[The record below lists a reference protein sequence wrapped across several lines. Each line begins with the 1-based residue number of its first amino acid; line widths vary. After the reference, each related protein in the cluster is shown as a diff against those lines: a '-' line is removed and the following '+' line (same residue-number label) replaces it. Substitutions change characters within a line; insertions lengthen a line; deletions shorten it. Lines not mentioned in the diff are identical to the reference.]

1 MSSGGAPSPDTLCL
15 ERTVSRH
22 RATTHHGG
30 GNVKLF
36 RVHANDRAIMSS
48 TPSNNDDETPKDPL
62 QEMLANL
69 MGGQGMEG
77 FDPAELAKAAG
88 LPSDPNALAQ
98 MFSQVQAMMNSSS
111 DTPVNWDLAHDAAR
125 KAAAGDDPS
134 VTPHQQREVDEALR
148 LAEMWLDP
156 FTDLAA
162 TAIIGRA
169 WSRAEWVEETLG
181 TWKRLTEPVANS
193 IAFAISTAMND
204 HLPEE
209 MKSMMGGA
217 ASMMQNMGGA
227 LFGLQL
233 GQAVGALSKE
243 VLGSTDI
250 GIPLAD
256 LQMALLPSNIK
267 EFGEGLEIP
276 EQEIRLFLAL
286 REAAHAR
293 LFVQVPWLRG
303 HLLGAI
309 ESYARG
315 IHIDM
320 SRIEDLAQNL
330 DPSNPEAMQAALS
343 EGVFMPA
350 RTPEQD
356 AALAK
361 LETALA
367 LVEGWVDEVTFAAAA
382 NLPAAAALRETIRRR
397 RATGGP
403 AEHAF
408 GSLVGLELRP
418 RRLREAAALWASLK
432 DLRGIAGR
440 DAIWAH
446 PDLLPT
452 SADLDDAAGFS
463 ARRSAEDA
471 SELDVD
477 AALAKL
483 LDGGFEDF
491 QTDSTTDGE
500 AKTNDGE
507 PGPGAD
513 GPGAEGTGGKD

>member
-1 MSSGGAPSPDTLCL
+1 MPGTLCL
-15 ERTVSRH
+15 ERTLPLRG
-22 RATTHHGG
+22 ATTQKDG
-30 GNVKLF
+30 GNVKIF
-36 RVHANDRAIMSS
+36 SVHANDRAIMSS
-48 TPSNNDDETPKDPL
+48 TPANNDDDTPKDPL
-62 QEMLANL
+62 QEMLAKL
-69 MGGQGMEG
+69 LGGQGMEG
-77 FDPAELAKAAG
+77 FDPAELARAAG
-88 LPSDPNALAQ
+88 MPSDPNVLAQ
-98 MFSQVQAMMNSSS
+98 MFSQVQAMMSGSS
-111 DTPVNWDLAHDAAR
+111 DTPVNWDLARDAAR

-134 VTPHQQREVDEALR
+134 VTPAQQKEVDEALR

-156 FTDLAA
+156 LTELAP

-181 TWKRLTEPVANS
+181 TWQRLTEPVANS
-193 IAFAISTAMND
+193 IAFAISKAMNEQ
-204 HLPEE
+204 LPEE

-243 VLGSTDI
+243 VVGSTDI

-256 LQMALLPSNIK
+256 LQMALLPSNVK
-267 EFGEGLEIP
+267 AFGEGLEVP
-276 EQEIRLFLAL
+276 AEEIRLFLAL

-320 SRIEDLAQNL
+320 SRIEDLAHNI
-330 DPSNPEAMQAALS
+330 DPANPESMQAALS

-350 RTPEQD
+350 RTPEQE
-356 AALAK
+356 AALDK

-367 LVEGWVDEVTFAAAA
+367 LVEGWVDELTFAAAA
-382 NLPAAAALRETIRRR
+382 NLPSAPAIRETIRRR

-418 RRLREAAALWASLK
+418 RRLREAAALWASMK
-432 DLRGIAGR
+432 DQHGIAGR

-463 ARRSAEDA
+463 ARRIAEAA
-471 SELDVD
+471 SESDVD
-477 AALAKL
+477 AALTKL
-483 LDGGFEDF
+483 LDGGFD
-491 QTDSTTDGE
+491 D
-500 AKTNDGE
+500 
-507 PGPGAD
+507 
-513 GPGAEGTGGKD
+513 PGAEEDK

>member
-1 MSSGGAPSPDTLCL
+1 
-15 ERTVSRH
+15 
-22 RATTHHGG
+22 
-30 GNVKLF
+30 
-36 RVHANDRAIMSS
+36 MSS
-48 TPSNNDDETPKDPL
+48 TPANNDDDDTPKDPL

-69 MGGQGMEG
+69 LGGQGMEG

-88 LPSDPNALAQ
+88 LPNDPNVLSQ
-98 MFSQVQAMMNSSS
+98 MFSQVQAMMSGSS
-111 DTPVNWDLAHDAAR
+111 DTPVNWDLARDAAR
-125 KAAAGDDPS
+125 KAAAGGDPS
-134 VTPHQQREVDEALR
+134 VTPQQQREVDEALR

-156 FTDLAA
+156 FTELAA

-181 TWKRLTEPVANS
+181 TWQRLTEPVANS
-193 IAFAISTAMND
+193 IAFAISNAMNEQ
-204 HLPEE
+204 LPEE

-217 ASMMQNMGGA
+217 AAMMQNMGGA

-233 GQAVGALSKE
+233 GAAVGALAKE
-243 VLGSTDI
+243 VVGSTDI

-256 LQMALLPSNIK
+256 LQMALLPANVK
-267 EFGEGLEIP
+267 AFGEGLEVP
-276 EQEIRLFLAL
+276 EQEILLFLAL

-303 HLLGAI
+303 HLLGTI

-320 SRIEDLAQNL
+320 SRIEDLARNL
-330 DPSNPEAMQAALS
+330 DPSNPEGLQEALS

-367 LVEGWVDEVTFAAAA
+367 LVEGWVDEVSFAAAA
-382 NLPAAAALRETIRRR
+382 NLPSAAAIRETIRRR

-432 DLRGIAGR
+432 EQRGMAGR
-440 DAIWAH
+440 DAIWDH

-452 SADLDDAAGFS
+452 AADLDDAKGFS
-463 ARRSAEDA
+463 ERRSASDA
-471 SELDVD
+471 SESDVD
-477 AALAKL
+477 AALEKL
-483 LDGGFEDF
+483 LAGGFDSIEGDRLAEA
-491 QTDSTTDGE
+491 TDAEATD
-500 AKTNDGE
+500 
-507 PGPGAD
+507 
-513 GPGAEGTGGKD
+513 AEGTDSAATAEDAGEDAAAKDADGDEPEAPGTQK

>member
-1 MSSGGAPSPDTLCL
+1 
-15 ERTVSRH
+15 
-22 RATTHHGG
+22 
-30 GNVKLF
+30 
-36 RVHANDRAIMSS
+36 MSS
-48 TPSNNDDETPKDPL
+48 TPANNDDNETPKDPL
-62 QEMLANL
+62 SEMLANL

-77 FDPAELAKAAG
+77 FDPAEFAKAAG
-88 LPSDPNALAQ
+88 LPDDPNLMAQ

-111 DTPVNWDLAHDAAR
+111 DTPVNWDLARDAAR

-134 VTPHQQREVDEALR
+134 VSEAQKREVDEALR
-148 LAEMWLDP
+148 LAEMWIDP
-156 FTDLAA
+156 LTDLAA
-162 TAIIGRA
+162 TGIIGSA

-181 TWKRLTEPVANS
+181 TWQRLTEPVANS
-193 IAFAISTAMND
+193 VAFAISTAMNEQ
-204 HLPEE
+204 LPEE

-233 GQAVGALSKE
+233 GSAVGALSKE
-243 VLGSTDI
+243 VMGSTDI

-256 LQMALLPSNIK
+256 LQMALLPANVTA
-267 EFGEGLEIP
+267 FGEGLEIP
-276 EQEIRLFLAL
+276 IQEVRLFLAL

-343 EGVFMPA
+343 AGVFMPA

-356 AALAK
+356 AALLK

-382 NLPAAAALRETIRRR
+382 NLPSAAALRETVRRR

-418 RRLREAAALWASLK
+418 RRLREAAALWKKLAEE
-432 DLRGIAGR
+432 RGIEGR

-452 SADLDDAAGFS
+452 AEDLDDGVGFS
-463 ARRSAEDA
+463 DRREAAEA
-471 SELDVD
+471 SDSDMD

-483 LDGGFEDF
+483 LDGGFDTPSDEPKDNSG
-491 QTDSTTDGE
+491 DSE
-500 AKTNDGE
+500 
-507 PGPGAD
+507 GPS
-513 GPGAEGTGGKD
+513 K

>member
-1 MSSGGAPSPDTLCL
+1 MKSFSINAK
-15 ERTVSRH
+15 E
-22 RATTHHGG
+22 
-30 GNVKLF
+30 
-36 RVHANDRAIMSS
+36 RAIMSS
-48 TPSNNDDETPKDPL
+48 TPANNDDDDTPKDPL

-69 MGGQGMEG
+69 LGGQGMEG

-88 LPSDPNALAQ
+88 LPSDPNVLAQ
-98 MFSQVQAMMNSSS
+98 MFSQVQAMMSGSS
-111 DTPVNWDLAHDAAR
+111 DTPVNWELARDAAR

-134 VTPHQQREVDEALR
+134 VTQAQQQAIDEALR
-148 LAEMWLDP
+148 LAELWLDP
-156 FTDLAA
+156 LTDLAP
-162 TAIIGRA
+162 TGIIGRA

-181 TWKRLTEPVANS
+181 TWQRLTEPVANS
-193 IAFAISTAMND
+193 IAFAISKAMNEQ
-204 HLPEE
+204 LPEE
-209 MKSMMGGA
+209 MKNMVGDAANMMT
-217 ASMMQNMGGA
+217 NMGGA

-233 GQAVGALSKE
+233 GQAVGALAKE
-243 VLGSTDI
+243 VVGSTDI

-256 LQMALLPSNIK
+256 LQMALLPTNIK
-267 EFGEGLEIP
+267 EFGEGLEVP

-320 SRIEDLAQNL
+320 SRIEDLAHNL
-330 DPSNPEAMQAALS
+330 DPANPESMQAALS

-367 LVEGWVDEVTFAAAA
+367 LVEGWVDELTFEAAA
-382 NLPAAAALRETIRRR
+382 NLPAAAAIRETIRRR

-432 DLRGIAGR
+432 EQRGIASR

-471 SELDVD
+471 SESDVD

-483 LDGGFEDF
+483 LDGGFEDLA
-491 QTDSTTDGE
+491 QENLEQEDG
-500 AKTNDGE
+500 T
-507 PGPGAD
+507 AD
-513 GPGAEGTGGKD
+513 GTEDGTDLSAGPEDPLK

>member
-1 MSSGGAPSPDTLCL
+1 
-15 ERTVSRH
+15 
-22 RATTHHGG
+22 
-30 GNVKLF
+30 
-36 RVHANDRAIMSS
+36 MSS
-48 TPSNNDDETPKDPL
+48 TPANNDDDTPKDPL
-62 QEMLANL
+62 SEMLANL

-88 LPSDPNALAQ
+88 LPSDPNVLAQ
-98 MFSQVQAMMNSSS
+98 MFAQVQAMMSGSS

-125 KAAAGDDPS
+125 KAAAGGDPS
-134 VTPHQQREVDEALR
+134 VTPAQAREVDEALR
-148 LAEMWLDP
+148 LAELWLDP
-156 FTDLAA
+156 FTELAP
-162 TAIIGRA
+162 TGIIGKA

-193 IAFAISTAMND
+193 IAFAISSAMNEQ
-204 HLPEE
+204 LPEE
-209 MKSMMGGA
+209 MKSVMGE
-217 ASMMQNMGGA
+217 ASSMLQNMGGA

-243 VLGSTDI
+243 VVGSTDI
-250 GIPLAD
+250 GVPLAD
-256 LQMALLPSNIK
+256 LQMALLPANVK
-267 EFGEGLEIP
+267 AFGEGLEVP
-276 EQEIRLFLAL
+276 EQDIRLFLAL

-320 SRIEDLAQNL
+320 SRIEDLAHNL
-330 DPSNPEAMQAALS
+330 DPANPESMQAALS

-350 RTPEQD
+350 RTPEQE
-356 AALAK
+356 AALVK

-367 LVEGWVDEVTFAAAA
+367 LVEGWVDELTFAAAT
-382 NLPAAAALRETIRRR
+382 NLPSAGAIRETIRRR

-432 DLRGIAGR
+432 EQRGIFGR

-452 SADLDDAAGFS
+452 AADLDDAAGFVG
-463 ARRSAEDA
+463 RLDA
-471 SELDVD
+471 SEASESDVD

-483 LDGGFEDF
+483 LSGGFD
-491 QTDSTTDGE
+491 DVAPTDG
-500 AKTNDGE
+500 APTDGA
-507 PGPGAD
+507 GAD
-513 GPGAEGTGGKD
+513 GAPTDGAGADTNSDDAGNPASGDSGEDTAPGA

>member
-1 MSSGGAPSPDTLCL
+1 MATSAPRGCTVKGLSIPCD
-15 ERTVSRH
+15 ERVT
-22 RATTHHGG
+22 
-30 GNVKLF
+30 
-36 RVHANDRAIMSS
+36 MSS
-48 TPSNNDDETPKDPL
+48 TPANNDDDGTPKDPL
-62 QEMLANL
+62 SEMLANL
-69 MGGQGMEG
+69 LGGEGMEG
-77 FDPAELAKAAG
+77 FDAAALAKAAG
-88 LPSDPNALAQ
+88 LPDDPNALAQ
-98 MFSQVQAMMNSSS
+98 MFSQVQAMMSSSS
-111 DTPVNWDLAHDAAR
+111 DTPVNWDLARDAAR

-134 VTPHQQREVDEALR
+134 VSAVQKREVDEALR
-148 LAEMWLDP
+148 LAEMWIDP

-162 TAIIGRA
+162 TGIIGSA

-181 TWKRLTEPVANS
+181 TWQRLTEPVANS
-193 IAFAISTAMND
+193 VAFAISTAMNEQ
-204 HLPEE
+204 LPEE

-217 ASMMQNMGGA
+217 ASMMQNVGGA

-233 GQAVGALSKE
+233 GAAVGALSKE
-243 VLGSTDI
+243 VMGSTDI

-256 LQMALLPSNIK
+256 LQMALLPANVAA
-267 EFGEGLEIP
+267 FGEGLGVP
-276 EQEIRLFLAL
+276 GQEVRLFLAL

-343 EGVFMPA
+343 EGVLMPA
-350 RTPEQD
+350 RTPEQES
-356 AALAK
+356 ALNK

-367 LVEGWVDEVTFAAAA
+367 LVEGWVDEVTFAAAT
-382 NLPAAAALRETIRRR
+382 NLPSAAALRETVRRR

-418 RRLREAAALWASLK
+418 RRLREAAALWKTLAEE
-432 DLRGIAGR
+432 RGIEGR

-452 SADLDDAAGFS
+452 SEDLDDAAGFS
-463 ARRSAEDA
+463 ARREAADA
-471 SELDVD
+471 SDSEVD

-483 LDGGFEDF
+483 LDGGFE
-491 QTDSTTDGE
+491 TDSDSDSDSDPDT
-500 AKTNDGE
+500 E
-507 PGPGAD
+507 P
-513 GPGAEGTGGKD
+513 KN

>member
-1 MSSGGAPSPDTLCL
+1 
-15 ERTVSRH
+15 
-22 RATTHHGG
+22 
-30 GNVKLF
+30 
-36 RVHANDRAIMSS
+36 MSS
-48 TPSNNDDETPKDPL
+48 TPANNDDDDTPKDPL
-62 QEMLANL
+62 SEMLANL
-69 MGGQGMEG
+69 LGGKGMEG

-88 LPSDPNALAQ
+88 LPNDPNVLAQ
-98 MFSQVQAMMNSSS
+98 MFSQVQAMMNNSS
-111 DTPVNWDLAHDAAR
+111 DTPVNWELAHDAAR
-125 KAAAGDDPS
+125 KSAAGGDPS
-134 VTPHQQREVDEALR
+134 VTPAQSREVDEALR

-162 TAIIGRA
+162 TSIIGKA

-181 TWKRLTEPVANS
+181 TWQRLTEPVANS
-193 IAFAISTAMND
+193 IAFAISSAMNEQ
-204 HLPEE
+204 LPEE

-217 ASMMQNMGGA
+217 ASMMQNVGGA

-233 GQAVGALSKE
+233 GQAVGALAKE

-256 LQMALLPSNIK
+256 LQMALLPANVK
-267 EFGEGLEIP
+267 AFGEGLEVP

-303 HLLGAI
+303 HLLGTI

-320 SRIEDLAQNL
+320 SRIEDLAHNL

-350 RTPEQD
+350 RTPEQE

-367 LVEGWVDEVTFAAAA
+367 LVEGWVDEVTFGAAA
-382 NLPAAAALRETIRRR
+382 NLPAAAAIRETIRRR

-432 DLRGIAGR
+432 EQRGIAGR

-463 ARRSAEDA
+463 ARRTAADA
-471 SELDVD
+471 SASEVD

-483 LDGGFEDF
+483 LDGGFDAAPDAA
-491 QTDSTTDGE
+491 TDDLGPSDGAPGTDTDGTD
-500 AKTNDGE
+500 KDGTE
-507 PGPGAD
+507 TD
-513 GPGAEGTGGKD
+513 K

>member
-1 MSSGGAPSPDTLCL
+1 MTGQDSNGQGTLCL
-15 ERTVSRH
+15 ERTVPSL
-22 RATTHHGG
+22 RATSPEDG
-30 GNVKLF
+30 GNVKIF
-36 RVHANDRAIMSS
+36 SVHANERAIMSS
-48 TPSNNDDETPKDPL
+48 TPANNDDDTPKDPL

-69 MGGQGMEG
+69 LGGQGMEG

-88 LPSDPNALAQ
+88 LPSDPAALAQ
-98 MFSQVQAMMNSSS
+98 MFAQVQSMMSGSS
-111 DTPVNWDLAHDAAR
+111 DTPVNWDMARDAAR

-134 VTPHQQREVDEALR
+134 VTPAQQREVDEALR

-162 TAIIGRA
+162 TSIIGRA

-181 TWKRLTEPVANS
+181 TWQRLTEPVANS
-193 IAFAISTAMND
+193 IAFAISTAMNEQ
-204 HLPEE
+204 LPAE
-209 MKSMMGGA
+209 MKSMMGDA

-243 VLGSTDI
+243 VHGSTDI

-256 LQMALLPSNIK
+256 LQMALLPANIK
-267 EFGEGLEIP
+267 AFGEGLEVP

-320 SRIEDLAQNL
+320 SRIEDLAHNL
-330 DPSNPEAMQAALS
+330 DPANPEAMQAALS

-367 LVEGWVDEVTFAAAA
+367 LVEGWVDELTFEAAA
-382 NLPAAAALRETIRRR
+382 NLPAAAAIRETIRRR

-432 DLRGIAGR
+432 EQRGIAGR

-471 SELDVD
+471 SEADVD

-483 LDGGFEDF
+483 LDGGFEDSNP
-491 QTDSTTDGE
+491 QVPDPQDPDASQDPETD
-500 AKTNDGE
+500 K
-507 PGPGAD
+507 
-513 GPGAEGTGGKD
+513 

>member
-1 MSSGGAPSPDTLCL
+1 
-15 ERTVSRH
+15 
-22 RATTHHGG
+22 
-30 GNVKLF
+30 VKSF
-36 RVHANDRAIMSS
+36 SINAKERAIMSS
-48 TPSNNDDETPKDPL
+48 TPANNDDDDTPKDPL

-69 MGGQGMEG
+69 LGGQGMEG

-88 LPSDPNALAQ
+88 LPSDPNVLAQ
-98 MFSQVQAMMNSSS
+98 MFSQVQAMMSGSS
-111 DTPVNWDLAHDAAR
+111 DTPVNWELARDAAR

-134 VTPHQQREVDEALR
+134 VTPAQQHAIDEALR
-148 LAEMWLDP
+148 LAELWLDP
-156 FTDLAA
+156 LTELAP
-162 TAIIGRA
+162 TGIIGRA

-181 TWKRLTEPVANS
+181 TWQRLTEPVANS
-193 IAFAISTAMND
+193 IAFAISKAMNEQ
-204 HLPEE
+204 LPEE
-209 MKSMMGGA
+209 MKNMVGDAANMMT
-217 ASMMQNMGGA
+217 NMGGA

-233 GQAVGALSKE
+233 GQAVGALAKE
-243 VLGSTDI
+243 VVGSTDI

-256 LQMALLPSNIK
+256 LQMALLPTNVK
-267 EFGEGLEIP
+267 EFGEGLEVP

-320 SRIEDLAQNL
+320 SRIEDLAHNI
-330 DPSNPEAMQAALS
+330 DPANPESMQAALS

-356 AALAK
+356 AALVK

-367 LVEGWVDEVTFAAAA
+367 LVEGWVDELSFEAAA
-382 NLPAAAALRETIRRR
+382 NLPAAAAIRETIRRR

-432 DLRGIAGR
+432 EQRGIAGR

-471 SELDVD
+471 SESDVD

-483 LDGGFEDF
+483 LDGGFEDVE
-491 QTDSTTDGE
+491 QEDGTADST
-500 AKTNDGE
+500 
-507 PGPGAD
+507 AD
-513 GPGAEGTGGKD
+513 GTEDDIDDSAGPEAPTK